1 MRMSVTFPPRDVPH
15 SKSIEGEWN
24 VKLTVYFEAPF
35 WVGVVEEHFGNQVKA
50 FRHVFGA
57 EPKDAEVM
65 EFVNTRMNP
74 LMEQVQCG
82 VGTETTC
89 KRPVNPKRLARI
101 VAREMQRHGISSQ
114 SQEALRLELESRK
127 KERTIRSREQREAL
141 KEKKRSIR
149 IQKRKDKHRGR

>member
-1 MRMSVTFPPRDVPH
+1 M
-15 SKSIEGEWN
+15 
-24 VKLTVYFEAPF
+24 KLTVYFEDPF
-35 WVGVVEEHFGNQVKA
+35 WVGVVEEQFGNHVKA
-50 FRHVFGA
+50 YRHVFGA

-74 LMEQVQCG
+74 LMERVQSG
-82 VGTETTC
+82 VGTETAC

-114 SQEALRLELESRK
+114 SHEALRLELESRK
-127 KERTIRSREQREAL
+127 KERTVRSREQREAL

-149 IQKRKDKHRGR
+149 IQKKKDKHRGR

>member
-1 MRMSVTFPPRDVPH
+1 M
-15 SKSIEGEWN
+15 
-24 VKLTVYFEAPF
+24 KLTVYFETPF
-35 WVGVVEEHFGNQVKA
+35 WVGIVEEQFGNQVKA
-50 FRHVFGA
+50 CRHVFGA

-65 EFVNTRMNP
+65 EFVMTRMNP
-74 LMEQVQCG
+74 LLEQVQSG
-82 VGTETTC
+82 VETEISR

-114 SQEALRLELESRK
+114 SQEALRLELEARK
-127 KERTIRSREQREAL
+127 KERTVRTREQREAL